1 MSRPPFEILEH
12 TADIGLKAYGP
23 TIEALFV
30 NAAAGLQALALP
42 QKDRDDDEGT
52 SEPDADQAQTLRAS
66 GGNYE
71 DLLVG
76 WLSEILYFIDAE
88 GWSFAEFRIIR
99 IVEEAGE
106 LTMEGRGIGSRR
118 DPLSRSRAVPVKAV
132 TYHQIA
138 VRETADGWEAVVYFD
153 I

>member
-1 MSRPPFEILEH
+1 MSRIPFEILEH

-23 TIEALFV
+23 TIEELFV
-30 NAAAGLQALALP
+30 NAAIGLQALALP
-42 QKDRDDDEGT
+42 QKDREDDDV
-52 SEPDADQAQTLRAS
+52 SEPNAGQSQTLRAS

-99 IVEEAGE
+99 IVEDAGE
-106 LTMEGRGIGSRR
+106 LTIEGRGIGSRR
-118 DPLSRSRAVPVKAV
+118 DPSSRSRAVPVKAV

>member
-1 MSRPPFEILEH
+1 MSRIPFEILEH
-12 TADIGLKAYGP
+12 TADIGLKAYGS

-30 NAAAGLQALALP
+30 NAAVGLQSLALP
-42 QKDRDDDEGT
+42 QKDREDEVT
-52 SEPDADQAQTLRAS
+52 SEPDAGQAQTLRAS

-88 GWSFAEFRIIR
+88 GWSFAAFRIIR
-99 IVEEAGE
+99 IAGEAGE
-106 LTMEGRGIGSRR
+106 LTIEGRGIGSRR

-138 VRETADGWEAVVYFD
+138 VRQTADGWEAVVYFD

>member
-1 MSRPPFEILEH
+1 VSRIPFEILEH
-12 TADIGLKAYGP
+12 TADIGLKAYGS
-23 TIEALFV
+23 TIEALFI

-42 QKDRDDDEGT
+42 QTDRDDDEDT
-52 SEPDADQAQTLRAS
+52 SEPDAGQAQTLRAN

-88 GWSFAEFRIIR
+88 EWSFAEFRIIR
-99 IVEEAGE
+99 IAAEAGE
-106 LTMEGRGIGSRR
+106 FSMEGRGIGSRR
-118 DPLSRSRAVPVKAV
+118 DPSSRSRAVPVKAV
-132 TYHQIA
+132 TYHQIS
-138 VRETADGWEAVVYFD
+138 VRQIADGWEAVVYFD